1 MHQVYIVSA
10 ARTPLGRFGGVLAEF
25 SPVDLGAI
33 AMRAALQRAGVP
45 GTAIDLYIFGNVLR
59 AGHGQLLP
67 RQAAFKAGI
76 PETANGYAVD
86 MVCSSGMMSVMN
98 AVMAI
103 AAGEADIV
111 LAGGMESMSQ
121 TGLLLSP
128 RVRWGVKLL
137 MNPSEQLIDLLVT
150 DGLSDS
156 TTAEKMGDQAER
168 LAEAYDVTR
177 HELDEVAFYSQE
189 RATVATQ
196 QGWLGKEIEP
206 IEIKGKKGVQVVE
219 KDEGIRPDTTRE
231 KLAELKPAFN
241 PNGVF
246 TAGNSSQI
254 SDGAAALV
262 LASPKAVA
270 EYGLQPIARIVKGTW
285 AGGETW
291 RYPEMPIYAVKK
303 LLEMLQMQ
311 VSDFDLFE
319 NNEAFALS
327 SVLFNRF
334 LGVPYEKLNVF
345 GGAIALGHPIGA
357 SGARILVTLLN
368 ALHQQDK
375 QLGLAAV
382 CHGTG
387 GGTALAIER
396 LG

>member
-1 MHQVYIVSA
+1 MQPVYIVSA
-10 ARTPLGRFGGVLAEF
+10 VRTPFGRFGGVLADV

-33 AMRAALQRAGVP
+33 SMRAALQRAGLSGEFV
-45 GTAIDLYIFGNVLR
+45 DLYIFGNVLR
-59 AGHGQLLP
+59 SGHGQLLP

-86 MVCSSGMMSVMN
+86 MVCSSGMMSVMS
-98 AVMAI
+98 AATTI
-103 AAGEADIV
+103 ASGEADIV

-121 TGLLLSP
+121 SGLLLSH
-128 RVRWGVKLL
+128 RVRWGCKLL
-137 MNPSEQLIDLLVT
+137 LNLPEQIIDLLVN
-150 DGLSDS
+150 DGLSDP
-156 TTAEKMGDQAER
+156 TTAEKMGEQAER

-177 HELDEVAFYSQE
+177 NELDEVALYSQE
-189 RATVATQ
+189 RATSATQ
-196 QGWLGKEIEP
+196 EGWLHKEITP
-206 IEIKGKKGVQVVE
+206 VEINGKRGIQIIE
-219 KDEGIRPDTTRE
+219 KDEGIRADTTWE
-231 KLAELKPAFN
+231 KLADLKPAFKAD
-241 PNGVF
+241 GVF

-262 LASPKAVA
+262 LASPKAV
-270 EYGLQPIARIVKGTW
+270 EEHGLKPMARIMKGAW

-291 RYPEMPIYAVKK
+291 RYPEVPIQAVKK
-303 LLEMLQMQ
+303 LLDKLKMKTT
-311 VSDFDLFE
+311 DFDLFE

-327 SVLFNRF
+327 NILFNRF
-334 LGVPYEKLNVF
+334 LGVPHDRLNVY

-368 ALHQQDK
+368 ALQEKNGQH
-375 QLGLAAV
+375 GLAAV

-396 LG
+396 LA